1 MSQQSMTQMFRRM
14 GARVDV
20 TSHSGG
26 RMTRRLELDIR
37 HDGRDEPDAY
47 FYISHRW
54 DIRLEVLDVIPGDR
68 HLLLRATDER
78 TGRQRQT
85 DVSQFLC
92 GHDERSWFVAAIPE
106 SDRVMS
112 VQGAKDALKPP
123 AVWDAIRD
131 ADVPA
136 HQRDARVNDAFIR
149 QGEWFFLPR
158 PEMDVSEHAALRHE
172 PIQRG
177 AGRPHVCQFLYRE
190 GGDEV
195 YVHPRHPNGLTRQEY
210 FRLPRAER
218 YDSQWSVTRRD
229 ARVFVRGAIQHPDHA
244 GVFLWCWHEVVPNR
258 ETEAS
263 AMEEVAFLD

>member
-1 MSQQSMTQMFRRM
+1 M

-26 RMTRRLELDIR
+26 RYEPRRLELDIR
-37 HDGRDEPDAY
+37 QEAREAY
-47 FYISHRW
+47 FYIRHRW
-54 DIRLEVLDVIPGDR
+54 DIRMEVLDVVPHDR

-78 TGRQRQT
+78 TRNRRN

-106 SDRVMS
+106 SDRVMT
-112 VQGAKDALKPP
+112 VQGAKDALKPQ
-123 AVWDAIRD
+123 AVWDAMRD
-131 ADVPA
+131 ADVPM
-136 HQRDARVNDAFIR
+136 HERDGRVTDAFIR

-158 PEMDVSEHAALRHE
+158 PEMEVSEHVALRHE

-177 AGRPHVCQFLYRE
+177 AGRPHICQFLYRE
-190 GGDEV
+190 DGEEV
-195 YVHPRHPNGLTRQEY
+195 YVSPAHPGGLTRAEY
-210 FRLPRAER
+210 YRLPRAER
-218 YDSQWSVTRRD
+218 YGRRWSVMRRD

-258 ETEAS
+258 ETEAV
-263 AMEEVAFLD
+263 AMSELAFLD

>member
-1 MSQQSMTQMFRRM
+1 MTHSITARFRQM
-14 GARVDV
+14 GAQADV
-20 TSHSGG
+20 VTHSGG
-26 RMTRRLELDIR
+26 RMTRRVELDIR
-37 HDGRDEPDAY
+37 RDARGAY

-54 DIRLEVLDVIPGDR
+54 DIRLDVLDVVADDR

-78 TGRQRQT
+78 TGQPDA

-112 VQGAKDALKPP
+112 VQGAKDALKPQ
-123 AVWDAIRD
+123 AVWDAMRN
-131 ADVPA
+131 AAVPA
-136 HQRDARVNDAFIR
+136 HERDARVNDAFIR

-158 PEMDVSEHAALRHE
+158 PEMEVSELNALRHE

-177 AGRPHVCQFLYRE
+177 AGRPHVCQFLCRE

-195 YVHPRHPNGLTRQEY
+195 YVSAGYPNGLTRKEY
-210 FRLPRAER
+210 HQLPRAQR
-218 YDSQWSVTRRD
+218 YRWYWTVTRRD
-229 ARVFVRGAIQHPDHA
+229 ARVYVRGAIQHPDHA